1 MAYLLIFNKYIKN
14 IYIKK
19 IIVKKKG
26 QYKLT
31 PFSTKRN
38 RTYSNIII
46 IIDLPNYCNIKSF
59 L

>member
-26 QYKLT
+26 LKLIN
-31 PFSTKRN
+31 PF
-38 RTYSNIII
+38 
-46 IIDLPNYCNIKSF
+46 
-59 L
+59 